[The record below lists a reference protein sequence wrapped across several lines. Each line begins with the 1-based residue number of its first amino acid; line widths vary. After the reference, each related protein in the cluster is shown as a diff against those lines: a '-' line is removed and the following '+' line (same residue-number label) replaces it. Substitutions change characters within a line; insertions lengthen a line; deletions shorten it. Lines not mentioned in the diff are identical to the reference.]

1 MFLGKGVSK
10 FEVKVSKSLFVD
22 QMNVCDLKSEL
33 SPCPRLTTV
42 LCVQLSL
49 LLATCRASCRI
60 LSPAVLN
67 FRTGGDDLLILAGK
81 VGSITEAIKIIG
93 SL

>member
-1 MFLGKGVSK
+1 MSLLHFKVSVKGSSLSNSFVEGVPRERRVSK

-22 QMNVCDLKSEL
+22 QMNVCDLKSAL

-49 LLATCRASCRI
+49 LLATCR
-60 LSPAVLN
+60 
-67 FRTGGDDLLILAGK
+67 GLL
-81 VGSITEAIKIIG
+81 
-93 SL
+93 